1 MTSLS
6 MAVIIS
12 TLQSRTIPVVRKEF
26 ASLLSTEV
34 ESKIRT
40 AFSNKTTDDDIN
52 ISSDQVENL
61 TTAIAKG
68 LAYPALTEPGKVD
81 YQQLVLFLEKLCD
94 IFKWEKYEKS
104 TLGHISVKS
113 GQHGKLRWYAVILA
127 QWISGNGLSIIMQ
140 SAVNYKKDH
149 PSSGVEVDRI
159 IVDYDDS
166 IKHRNIVISDTLNAI
181 EDVILFRIANYFL
194 RFSSEY
200 KRFHKIDVIDN
211 DWYEYVEYGTMN
223 PLTIFLQRN
232 GFSRE
237 ASTYVIISK
246 VNRGAPIPCPHFEK
260 RIIPLKKKA
269 IYISKRESIRHI
281 EETVHP
287 SFRKERHQSFRKDR
301 AISFQND
308 SFASD

>member
-1 MTSLS
+1 M
-6 MAVIIS
+6 
-12 TLQSRTIPVVRKEF
+12 RKEF

-61 TTAIAKG
+61 TAAIAKG
-68 LAYPALTEPGKVD
+68 LAYPALTDQGKVD

-104 TLGHISVKS
+104 TLGHKSVKT

-140 SAVNYKKDH
+140 SAINYKKDH

-237 ASTYVIISK
+237 ASTYVKQHLEYVTLVNGEYKVKDAILKCPSK
-246 VNRGAPIPCPHFEK
+246 SVCKEAAEIKYNIPELFVK
-260 RIIPLKKKA
+260 
-269 IYISKRESIRHI
+269 
-281 EETVHP
+281 
-287 SFRKERHQSFRKDR
+287 
-301 AISFQND
+301 
-308 SFASD
+308 